1 MNFHVISIEYWT
13 ILPRL
18 SRAELRVFSQVL
30 LKRDSVI
37 FSFSLVFV
45 FQMFSQS
52 SHMIYSG
59 SLDLHIH
66 IASKPENKI
75 HWMDI
80 ENKPL
85 TSHSALKGLTKQC
98 KNLRSL
104 INPLKP
110 VKTHIRPNCL
120 KNWYFLKRWLW
131 FSKIS

>member
-1 MNFHVISIEYWT
+1 
-13 ILPRL
+13 
-18 SRAELRVFSQVL
+18 
-30 LKRDSVI
+30 
-37 FSFSLVFV
+37 
-45 FQMFSQS
+45 
-52 SHMIYSG
+52 MIYSG

-110 VKTHIRPNCL
+110 VKTHITAKLPEKL
-120 KNWYFLKRWLW
+120 VFLKR
-131 FSKIS
+131 